1 MQLRTTRAIK
11 PGEELFLPFEQ
22 HPLRALSL
30 ENRTLFQKIPLASD
44 YEVAELLQRDI
55 VVEARRMEVAHKRR
69 VQDAI
74 TLNVGYLYSLGSK
87 ITARFSPNVAKLLAD
102 SQVKVRDRKGF
113 PLPLGALE
121 NQTLSNL
128 QLRGSCY
135 GDAKLSKSE
144 DETLSAVI
152 ATRSVAKGET
162 LQAVPAHLFRSA
174 KSSFSRCISS
184 RARHVCL
191 LTDAAMIPVGSPGE
205 ANVALKWTEEKPL
218 KDFFRGG
225 GIEAPAASAS
235 LDLVAQKNIEI
246 GQKVSAQFDA
256 CNLLPRCLPLC
267 LTRTGLPMR
276 QLVLAEPTIF
286 DQWEESPAAEL
297 PTSDSSSSEL

>member
-1 MQLRTTRAIK
+1 
-11 PGEELFLPFEQ
+11 
-22 HPLRALSL
+22 
-30 ENRTLFQKIPLASD
+30 
-44 YEVAELLQRDI
+44 
-55 VVEARRMEVAHKRR
+55 MEVAHKRR

-191 LTDAAMIPVGSPGE
+191 LTDAAMIPVGVPGE
-205 ANVALKWTEEKPL
+205 ANVALQWRDDKPL
-218 KDFFRGG
+218 KDFLRDG

-246 GQKVSAQFDA
+246 GHKVSTRFDA
-256 CNLLPRCLPLC
+256 YNLLPRCLPFVSRALVCPYDSSFSRNPQFLTIGKNHKQPSFPRQIPLPRNSSWHIC
-267 LTRTGLPMR
+267 LALVPVGR
-276 QLVLAEPTIF
+276 QLLER
-286 DQWEESPAAEL
+286 
-297 PTSDSSSSEL
+297 